1 MRDRKRDYE
10 LLFIVSPL
18 RSSEEEIAATVERVS
33 QSIAAVGGSSNSVQ
47 QTAPWGRRKFAY
59 PMREY
64 AEGEASRRVFNEG
77 YYVLVNC
84 TLPTMQIR
92 ELERVLKLNDSI
104 LRYMLTNVEVRPA
117 VAPAAEAEAPQA

>member
-47 QTAPWGRRKFAY
+47 
-59 PMREY
+59 
-64 AEGEASRRVFNEG
+64 
-77 YYVLVNC
+77 
-84 TLPTMQIR
+84 
-92 ELERVLKLNDSI
+92 
-104 LRYMLTNVEVRPA
+104 
-117 VAPAAEAEAPQA
+117 